1 MITFT
6 QEEQALLDRG
16 WPRMI
21 RLVDGHPHDKTP
33 ERAALSWLETTH
45 EDRYQSE
52 WPREVAYRAL
62 RLGPQYR
69 AKHGTVTPTKIGKR
83 ELSLAARAGAPSRD
97 ETRAVL
103 VKRVATFSG
112 STTAQ
117 RATDDVLLAE
127 TILGTNGTLD
137 AIAEGLESWKP
148 AARLDV
154 WKLAH
159 KAGVASTIGFL
170 LRRSSTPKKHVARL
184 DDTLARAR
192 TLHAKAPQTWRMF
205 VAYLDASLH
214 GSAGVARALGSRR
227 HSLIWA
233 EYAYDDPAFVRGFVD
248 ACEKTAPMFVPVVA
262 IAGAYA
268 MKEITKRKWYAADL
282 PAVMRDFGMIRAP
295 ETVELALSLVGR
307 TTAKDAPMKWIA
319 AHADFAMP
327 IVETLASRGNA
338 RAKTVAKIISEGRK
352 AENRPSS

>member
-6 QEEQALLDRG
+6 KKQQALLDRG

-21 RLVDGHPHDKTP
+21 RLVDDHPHDKSP
-33 ERAALSWLETTH
+33 ERAALSWLETTN
-45 EDRYQSE
+45 EARYPSE

-69 AKHGTVTPTKIGKR
+69 AKHGTVAPTKIGKR
-83 ELSLAARAGAPSRD
+83 ELALAAKAGAPSRD
-97 ETRAVL
+97 ETRAML

-112 STTAQ
+112 GTTAQ
-117 RATDDVLLAE
+117 RATDDVWLAE
-127 TILGTNGTLD
+127 TILGADETLG
-137 AIAEGLESWKP
+137 AIVDGLEAWKP
-148 AARLDV
+148 SARLDM
-154 WKLAH
+154 WKLAY
-159 KAGVASTIGFL
+159 KDGVASTIGVL
-170 LRRSSTPKKHVARL
+170 LRRATTPKKHFARL
-184 DDTLARAR
+184 DDALTWAR
-192 TLHAKAPQTWRMF
+192 TLHAKTPNVWRMF
-205 VAYLDASLH
+205 VGYLDASLH
-214 GSAGVARALGSRR
+214 GSAGVARFLGTRR

-233 EYAYDDPAFVRGFVD
+233 EYAADDPAFVRAFVD
-248 ACEKTAPMFVPVVA
+248 ECEATAPMFVPVVA

-268 MKEITKRKWYAADL
+268 MKDITKRKWYAADL

-327 IVETLASRGNA
+327 IVEAHAARGDT
-338 RAKTVAKIISEGRK
+338 RAKSVAKIISAGRT
-352 AENRPSS
+352 AAARPSS